1 MSKNPKVLVVEDNFM
16 NMMLV
21 KEILEV
27 KGYEIIEATD
37 GAQALVMVKSERPDL
52 VLMDINLPIMDGVA
66 VMKALKKDESTSMIP
81 VLALTASAMKGDAE
95 RFIGEGFDGYV
106 AKPIDMKK
114 LLESVEK
121 GLALVG

>member
-1 MSKNPKVLVVEDNFM
+1 MPKNPKVLVVEDNFM

-81 VLALTASAMKGDAE
+81 ILALTASAMKGDAE